1 MDHPVADRADQREV
15 VDMGLVA
22 LGTEPIEKATGIVA
36 FLGLSCGNY
45 FLWHFT
51 QFSGAL
57 ALNAFL
63 LSS

>member
-1 MDHPVADRADQREV
+1 
-15 VDMGLVA
+15 MGLVA
-22 LGTEPIEKATGIVA
+22 LGTEPIKKATGIVA

>member
-1 MDHPVADRADQREV
+1 MAVGADQCEV
-15 VDMGLVA
+15 VDMGA
-22 LGTEPIEKATGIVA
+22 FGTEPIKKTTAIVA
-36 FLGLSCGNY
+36 FLRMSCGNY

-63 LSS
+63 PSP

>member
-1 MDHPVADRADQREV
+1 MDHPVAVGADQCEV
-15 VDMGLVA
+15 VDMGLA
-22 LGTEPIEKATGIVA
+22 AFGAEPIKKATAIVA
-36 FLGLSCGNY
+36 FLQLSCGNY

-63 LSS
+63 PSS